1 MKTITD
7 SDIVAMLREEWDRR
21 VRSLSET
28 VDVTLNAKVGKG
40 EEQTVISPELK
51 IIHKKSGIRYT
62 IDSVGPRD
70 CILRTPEGEKILVG
84 KEEIESAYEL
94 D

>member
-1 MKTITD
+1 LIRQ
-7 SDIVAMLREEWDRR
+7 ILGIQAELLREEWDRR

>member
-1 MKTITD
+1 
-7 SDIVAMLREEWDRR
+7 
-21 VRSLSET
+21 LSET